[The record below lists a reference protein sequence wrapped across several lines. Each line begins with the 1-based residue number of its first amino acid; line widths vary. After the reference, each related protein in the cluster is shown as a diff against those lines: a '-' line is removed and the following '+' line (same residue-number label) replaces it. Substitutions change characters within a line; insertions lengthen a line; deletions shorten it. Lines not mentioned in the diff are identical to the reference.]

1 MNRAQYNEGYND
13 KNLNNNQDS
22 NHTYSDNF
30 SESDPYHSKPS
41 NNQINNHP
49 SYNMQQLNNS
59 NSQPQPQNPNYNYQN
74 NHLYRRTDQYMPLDE
89 ETKAK
94 KRRYCCC
101 FSKRGLIIFLVIF
114 FFFLAALGVAGYFL
128 WPRIPNAQYKDISLS
143 NSTAGSGNS
152 VQDLLQA
159 AKIEASGTIT
169 IPLVIDIEVDNPNY
183 IPWTLNN
190 VTLSG
195 SIKTADGSDYQ
206 VGTGKLISSFTMPR
220 KSTGNIMK
228 IYFDFSLESSSSN
241 FLSAATLVKNSC
253 VPGGPAIRFNYV
265 ATIYINAISW
275 LKIRPKISDSVN
287 FNCPVSELQSLGVDV
302 VSLID
307 KLVKG

>member
-1 MNRAQYNEGYND
+1 MNQSQYNESSND
-13 KNLNNNQDS
+13 KNFNHSQNS
-22 NHTYSDNF
+22 NYTYSNNH
-30 SESDPYHSKPS
+30 SESDPYKSKPS
-41 NNQINNHP
+41 HNQLNNQP
-49 SYNMQQLNNS
+49 SYNMQQLYSANS
-59 NSQPQPQNPNYNYQN
+59 QPQNPNYNYQN
-74 NHLYRRTDQYMPLDE
+74 SHLQRPDQYMPLDE

-94 KRRYCCC
+94 RRRYCCC
-101 FSKRGLIIFLVIF
+101 FSKTGLRVFLVIL
-114 FFFLAALGVAGYFL
+114 FFFLAALAVAGYFL
-128 WPRIPNAQYKDISLS
+128 WPRIPNAQYKNISLS
-143 NSTAGSGNS
+143 NSTAGSGTS

-169 IPLVIDIEVDNPNY
+169 IPLIIDIEVDNPNY

-206 VGTGKLISSFTMPR
+206 VGTGKLISPFTMPK

-228 IYFDFSLESSSSN
+228 IYFDFSLDSSSPN
-241 FLSAATLVKNSC
+241 FLSAAALVKNSC
-253 VPGGPAIRFNYV
+253 VPSGPAIRFNYV

-287 FNCPVSELQSLGVDV
+287 FNCPVGELQSLGIDV

-307 KLVKG
+307 KLVKN